1 MASHFS
7 WVSFLYSSSI
17 FKALINL
24 ILDGFDTS
32 SIGLAPVF
40 YEVINKNLKTKLI

>member
-1 MASHFS
+1 MMTKSYRN
-7 WVSFLYSSSI
+7 LLLKMQIKNY
-17 FKALINL
+17 L

-40 YEVINKNLKTKLI
+40 YEVIINYNFK